1 MRCLCTVTGSSKRHG
16 GGRVARES
24 RFLLCDVTSP
34 RPYTAASSTSLLH
47 EPSSLLASRRAS
59 GPACRVLRMR
69 VGREDPF
76 SVLGNPERRIVSG
89 RKLEASA
96 WPAFSVFAGLPG
108 AQKRRRVPAQHKG
121 VPQRLHIIPR
131 RGKRPVFPSFFHPLY
146 TFLDFV
152 PLLIPHLVR
161 RSDTQGCCFI
171 WESIGGEEPRQIN
184 NRVRGGGRAPD
195 RQADKGG
202 GGVREKNHSPENN
215 HTSLL
220 PHRLSTSV

>member
-1 MRCLCTVTGSSKRHG
+1 MTTNTAQVFVYSYRIIQTPPVG
-16 GGRVARES
+16 GEWRGRVNFS
-24 RFLLCDVTSP
+24 SVTSLPP

-121 VPQRLHIIPR
+121 VPQGLHIIPR
-131 RGKRPVFPSFFHPLY
+131 RGKRPVFPSFFHPTLHVFGLCSAAY
-146 TFLDFV
+146 TTPCQAFRHPGVLFY
-152 PLLIPHLVR
+152 LGEYR
-161 RSDTQGCCFI
+161 RRGTQTNK
-171 WESIGGEEPRQIN
+171 Q
-184 NRVRGGGRAPD
+184 
-195 RQADKGG
+195 
-202 GGVREKNHSPENN
+202 
-215 HTSLL
+215 
-220 PHRLSTSV
+220 